1 MRKTLLTIITLILS
15 TPMATAQVSNMEGMN
30 HGAMAMDK
38 ASAEGPMH
46 VDATVNSIDKESV
59 NVSHA
64 PIPEIGW
71 PQMTMDM
78 PFAADIQPMPEIS
91 AGDKVIMTLVM
102 GEDDMPR
109 VTALTVKQ

>member
-1 MRKTLLTIITLILS
+1 MRKTLMTFSALILS
-15 TPMATAQVSNMEGMN
+15 TPLAMAQMRDSTEMDP
-30 HGAMAMDK
+30 GAMTMGK
-38 ASAEGPMH
+38 ASAEGTML
-46 VDATVNSIDKESV
+46 VEATVNSIDDDSV
-59 NVSHA
+59 NVTHA

-102 GEDDMPR
+102 GEDGMPR
-109 VTALTVKQ
+109 VTALTDKQ